1 MDPAK
6 LVRMMLPMS
15 IQCNTCGS
23 LIYNGTKFNSRKE
36 VVQGE
41 TYMDIQIF
49 RFSFKCTN
57 CSATLIMKT
66 DPRNS
71 SYIMEAGSAT
81 LIMRTDPRNR
91 NYIMEA
97 GASTQN
103 ISFR

>member
-57 CSATLIMKT
+57 CST
-66 DPRNS
+66 
-71 SYIMEAGSAT
+71 T

-91 NYIMEA
+91 NYMEA